1 MLYSFL
7 MTAETLHNST
17 PIVTPSQEK
26 ARSLFVKEYAKPED
40 RVKRM
45 AANTGVLAASTLL
58 DLGESYAVEYLIDKA
73 FEGRVERLEHEIK
86 QVQPNRDQYRKQLL
100 ETKAQKMGVA
110 FVEDSMS
117 DFAYAAGMNALLRS
131 MTGMEHAEYV
141 SEASAFASEWFNV
154 ISLVRRDPKG
164 KFEVWQ
170 KSENV
175 VNPVNVEAGIRIAK
189 DLPLV
194 GGAVTWAHDQLNH
207 VLHKSTAF
215 KVSNSVAAKFITGY
229 HIQKNMLGL

>member
-1 MLYSFL
+1 
-7 MTAETLHNST
+7 MTAETLRNST
-17 PIVTPSQEK
+17 PTVTPSQEK
-26 ARSLFVKEYAKPED
+26 ARSLFVKEYAKPQD
-40 RVKRM
+40 GLNRVG
-45 AANTGVLAASTLL
+45 ANAGVLVASTLI
-58 DLGESYAVEYLIDKA
+58 DLGESYAAEYLIDKA
-73 FEGRVERLEHEIK
+73 LEGKVERLEHEIK
-86 QVQPNRDQYRKQLL
+86 QVLPNRDPFRKQLL

-131 MTGMEHAEYV
+131 MTGMEHGDYV
-141 SEASAFASEWFNV
+141 TEASAFASEWFNV

-189 DLPLV
+189 ELPLV
-194 GGAVTWAHDQLNH
+194 GGAITWAHDTLNH
-207 VLHKSTAF
+207 ALHKSTSF
-215 KVSNSVAAKFITGY
+215 KIANSVAAKFITGY